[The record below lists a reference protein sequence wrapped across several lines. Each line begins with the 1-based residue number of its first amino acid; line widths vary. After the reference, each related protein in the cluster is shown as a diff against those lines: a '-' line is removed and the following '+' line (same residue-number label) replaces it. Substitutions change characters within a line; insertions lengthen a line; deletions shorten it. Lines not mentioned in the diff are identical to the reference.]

1 MKETLLLTGA
11 GGALG
16 GLLLEKLRRSGKYS
30 LCVATTHPEKY
41 KNMPDVSVERVNLL
55 STPERENMMSA
66 VKPRILVHLAW
77 DQNDADFRNSDK
89 NIKWLAAGLGLF
101 ETFVDNGG
109 RRSLFAGSSSE
120 YEGSGPGFAMQYDNG
135 NKPSF
140 YCISKRMLTKAT
152 IDHAKVC
159 GIKHAVAR
167 FFTIYGE
174 NDNHDFAAIP
184 STIDAFSRNER
195 VVCRAP
201 RTVRDYIHESDAAEA
216 AFLILESPAIGI
228 MDVASGT
235 PRTMREVFT
244 AIAEEMRCPELLSF
258 DCEKR
263 EPDVLTAD
271 ISRLRDELCFKPS
284 VDFNDG
290 LRRCVAARLKR
301 RAKTDEDDKRS
312 AADV

>member
-1 MKETLLLTGA
+1 MRETLLLTGA

-16 GLLLEKLRRSGKYS
+16 GGLLEKLRSSGKYS

-41 KNMPDVSVERVNLL
+41 KNMPDVSVVRVNLL
-55 STPERENMMSA
+55 STPEMEDMMSA
-66 VKPRILVHLAW
+66 VKPQILVHLAW
-77 DQNDADFRNSDK
+77 DQTDADFRDSDK
-89 NIKWLAAGLGLF
+89 NIKWLSVGLGLF
-101 ETFVDNGG
+101 ETFSLNGG

-120 YEGSGPGFAMQYDNG
+120 YEGSGPGIALCGDNG
-135 NKPSF
+135 RKPSF

-152 IDHAKVC
+152 VDHAKIC

-174 NDNHDFAAIP
+174 NDSHDFAAIP

-201 RTVRDYIHESDAAEA
+201 RTIRDYIHESDAAEA
-216 AFLILESPAIGI
+216 AFLILESSSVGV

-258 DCEKR
+258 DREKGK
-263 EPDVLTAD
+263 PDVLRAD
-271 ISRLRDELCFKPS
+271 ISRLRDELGFRPS
-284 VDFNDG
+284 VDFRDG

-301 RAKTDEDDKRS
+301 S
-312 AADV
+312 AENG